1 MLYDAANIQIVLCKL
16 DKRKLGPGAVHSILE
31 HLKSVTSKPINIFQ
45 RNKYRNHFFIMHH
58 TMCKLLKIVG
68 NEHRTT

>member
-16 DKRKLGPGAVHSILE
+16 DKRKLGPGAVHPILE

-58 TMCKLLKIVG
+58 TLSKLLKIIG